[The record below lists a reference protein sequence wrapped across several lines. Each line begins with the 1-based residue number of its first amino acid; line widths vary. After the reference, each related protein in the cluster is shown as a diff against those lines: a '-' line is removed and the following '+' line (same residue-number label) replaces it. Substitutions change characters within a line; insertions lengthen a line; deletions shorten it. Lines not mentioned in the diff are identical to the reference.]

1 MIRKLLMGIALIA
14 AVGFHASAM
23 FMPAF
28 GRPAGEIAARLPVV
42 FMPSMFSA
50 LILLVLV
57 PLLALYVIRGGGQA
71 DRPAIANLRAALFIT
86 ASILHIIELITW
98 QEERFLLFTA
108 SEVAM
113 LAVLAALYFTYPKKE
128 NRLSGRIPISGMFS
142 YFFFSLLVAVHYTLE
157 ANDWGGLGLSDALWA
172 IITLTFAAAVALH
185 FLYHHSDDMFA
196 GVFAW
201 MSIMVAARNGIDEPL
216 VSAASLFLAGT
227 VITWMVMSRRQSKKV
242 SRTAED

>member
-42 FMPSMFSA
+42 FMPSIYST
-50 LILLVLV
+50 LILIVLV
-57 PLLALYVIRGGGQA
+57 PLLGLYVLRGGGQA
-71 DRPAIANLRAALFIT
+71 DRPSTANLRAALFIA

-98 QEERFLLFTA
+98 QEERFVLFTA

-128 NRLSGRIPISGMFS
+128 NRLSGRVPISGIFS
-142 YFFFSLLVAVHYTLE
+142 YFFFSLLVAIHYTLE
-157 ANDWGGLGLSDALWA
+157 ENDWGGLGLSDALWA
-172 IITLTFAAAVALH
+172 IITLTFAAAAALH
-185 FLYHHSDDMFA
+185 FLYHHKDDMFA
-196 GVFAW
+196 GVFVW
-201 MSIMVAARNGIDEPL
+201 MSLMVAARNGLDEPL
-216 VSAASLFLAGT
+216 VSAASLFLAGA
-227 VITWMVMSRRQSKKV
+227 VITWMIVSRRQGQKAP
-242 SRTAED
+242 RTAED